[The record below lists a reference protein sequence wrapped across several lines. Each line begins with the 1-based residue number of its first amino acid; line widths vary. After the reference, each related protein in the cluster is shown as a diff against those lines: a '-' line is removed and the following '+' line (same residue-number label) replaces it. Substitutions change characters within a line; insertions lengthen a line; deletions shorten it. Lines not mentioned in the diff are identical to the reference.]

1 MKWASLPFRKKIEKW
16 VSLVVSRPGLVS
28 HPTGWTLCGG
38 CEQQSTGVIS
48 TNRVVVVVCCLVDAI
63 VGWKTNKRMKKKKMK
78 SHLEEDPKE
87 CLRDLSGLAEST
99 NRDASCSSSPPAP
112 LQLVVV
118 VTNNTATR
126 EQHKKAHACC
136 LDPMLAFR
144 HAATWLQSTQIK
156 PHVSS
161 QEHN

>member
-1 MKWASLPFRKKIEKW
+1 MGLSSLQKKKIEKW

-87 CLRDLSGLAEST
+87 CLRDLSRLAGVHEQ
-99 NRDASCSSSPPAP
+99 RCFLLVQPSCSFA
-112 LQLVVV
+112 
-118 VTNNTATR
+118 
-126 EQHKKAHACC
+126 AHRRRHQEHGNKGAANGGPG
-136 LDPMLAFR
+136 LLLGSHAHFL
-144 HAATWLQSTQIK
+144 HAATWLQT
-156 PHVSS
+156 
-161 QEHN
+161 N